1 MLETL
6 YTNEIQISIMNSNF
20 RNESYYLLCNEMYI
34 SVMKFYFLRHQS
46 DHTLNPLTYQ
56 CFRVH
61 RHNTEAYRDL
71 HCVYSVLITNGIPSC
86 TPHRHPRERSSNR

>member
-1 MLETL
+1 
-6 YTNEIQISIMNSNF
+6 
-20 RNESYYLLCNEMYI
+20 
-34 SVMKFYFLRHQS
+34 MKFYFLRHQS

-71 HCVYSVLITNGIPSC
+71 HCLFSLDYKRNSFLYSA
-86 TPHRHPRERSSNR
+86 SSPP